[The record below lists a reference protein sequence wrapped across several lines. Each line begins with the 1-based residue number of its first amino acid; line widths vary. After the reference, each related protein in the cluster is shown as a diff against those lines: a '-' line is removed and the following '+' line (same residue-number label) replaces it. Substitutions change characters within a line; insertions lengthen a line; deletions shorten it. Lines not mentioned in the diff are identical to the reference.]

1 MRSGY
6 TRSAPRQTRLP
17 ACFLQPLTLPLKVD
31 HEVDLRLHVFLLLLL
46 SHIGARVRV
55 CGTWGV
61 WMVGREGKTRRPRA
75 PRTRVYSCH
84 VQPLPPQKRDHLF
97 PANSLFDR
105 DHDVRR
111 AGNIAQQE
119 DIRPHGYALDSIS
132 NTIRASSIRGQDRA
146 RVGFDAM
153 RKPRDIRV
161 ELWPEF

>member
-1 MRSGY
+1 MGVRNVES
-6 TRSAPRQTRLP
+6 
-17 ACFLQPLTLPLKVD
+17 VD
-31 HEVDLRLHVFLLLLL
+31 GWGRGQNAETARAADASLLL
-46 SHIGARVRV
+46 SRAAATAQEAR
-55 CGTWGV
+55 
-61 WMVGREGKTRRPRA
+61 P
-75 PRTRVYSCH
+75 
-84 VQPLPPQKRDHLF
+84 PLSADSF
-97 PANSLFDR
+97 FDC
-105 DHDVRR
+105 DHDVWG